1 MSWQLAQWLST
12 SGGCGP
18 EPWLSDKPGT
28 QLCKAPAWWAP
39 HPPHWAH
46 GSHWAG
52 SWGVV
57 HVKPPPS
64 PHAFG
69 ATVSGARKR
78 IFGAAAFPYR
88 PSSFHV
94 SVDMAL
100 GAERSSQA
108 AWAGGG

>member
-1 MSWQLAQWLST
+1 MQGPCLVGAPPSALGPWKPLGRQL
-12 SGGCGP
+12 GCSSC
-18 EPWLSDKPGT
+18 E
-28 QLCKAPAWWAP
+28 A
-39 HPPHWAH
+39 
-46 GSHWAG
+46 
-52 SWGVV
+52 
-57 HVKPPPS
+57 PPS

>member
-57 HVKPPPS
+57 HVKPPLPS
-64 PHAFG
+64 CFWGHCEWGQETDFWC
-69 ATVSGARKR
+69 SC
-78 IFGAAAFPYR
+78 I
-88 PSSFHV
+88 S
-94 SVDMAL
+94 L
-100 GAERSSQA
+100 
-108 AWAGGG
+108 